1 MYPLTQYDPEL
12 PTKVARLGYG
22 PSFKALTVDD
32 RTPLRDYTPP
42 KFVSYLWTDLGV
54 LTTAAVSDELI
65 KLYS

>member
-1 MYPLTQYDPEL
+1 MYPLSQYDPEL
-12 PTKVARLGYG
+12 PTKVVRLGYA
-22 PSFKALTVDD
+22 PAFKSYTVDD

-42 KFVSYLWTDLGV
+42 ELVSYLWTDLGV